1 MEWASICGANVWLVG
16 HVFWV
21 MWEASWCLCRVSNGV
36 KASTAAEVQG
46 MGRDDVGELEEGW
59 A

>member
-1 MEWASICGANVWLVG
+1 M
-16 HVFWV
+16 
-21 MWEASWCLCRVSNGV
+21 CLCRVSNGV